1 MKCFLLSLVLVCS
14 ALGAEKSAE
23 ESWRPLF
30 NGKDLS
36 GWIPVQVAPNT
47 FTVRDGMIVS
57 TGVPTGVM
65 RTDRQYENFE
75 LELEWK
81 HIVPQGNAG
90 LFVWSYPITAV
101 GQPFT
106 KSIEIQIL
114 DGRNGETYT
123 SHGDIFSIHG
133 ARMKPDRPHPKG
145 AERCLPSEWRCKP
158 AGEWNHY
165 RVVCN
170 NGVVKLSVNG
180 KEVSGGSECTPRKG
194 YICLESEGTECHF
207 RNIRIKEL
215 PSTHPKPDET
225 APLADGFVSIYNG
238 LNLDG
243 WTSKGQGHWKAK
255 DWILEYDGKGTEADL
270 WFHKPLRDFQMIID
284 WRVKG
289 TNPKQGFVLVS
300 EEGTPT
306 DRAIGTIGVDSS
318 GKPGEWN
325 RNTITMIGNETT
337 LAHGGGVPKKTVNL
351 QNGQGPINRRIGLR
365 VAEFPIEFANIY
377 IKELPG
383 K

>member
-1 MKCFLLSLVLVCS
+1 MKTFLLTIFLTGLTLF
-14 ALGAEKSAE
+14 AAED
-23 ESWRPLF
+23 WRPLF
-30 NGKDLS
+30 NGRDLS

-47 FTVRDGMIVS
+47 FTVRDGIIVS
-57 TGVPTGVM
+57 TGIPTGVM
-65 RTDRQYENFE
+65 RTDKQYENFE

-90 LFVWSYPITAV
+90 LFVWSYPITAP

-106 KSIEIQIL
+106 RSIEVQIL
-114 DGRNGETYT
+114 DGRNSETYT

-133 ARMKPDRPHPKG
+133 ARMKPDRPHPRG
-145 AERCLPSEWRCKP
+145 SERCLPSEFRCKP

-215 PSTHPKPDET
+215 PSTNPKPEEV
-225 APLADGFVSIYNG
+225 APLADNTVSIYNG

-243 WTSKGQGHWKAK
+243 WQSTPEIEKHWKAK
-255 DWILEYDGKGTEADL
+255 DWILEHDGQSDGAAAPLWTLKSYADFL
-270 WFHKPLRDFQMIID
+270 MICD
-284 WRVKG
+284 WR
-289 TNPKQGFVLVS
+289 PKDKAKAA
-300 EEGTPT
+300 EG
-306 DRAIGTIGVDSS
+306 IGLKVRGSDKEIRIAG
-318 GKPGEWN
+318 GKPDGTWN
-325 RNTITMIGNETT
+325 RSIITVRGNTLTT
-337 LAHGGGVPKKTVNL
+337 ELNGIPVPEKIEL
-351 QNGQGPINRRIGLR
+351 PGARGEGPIALQHRDY
-365 VAEFPIEFANIY
+365 PMQFANIY
-377 IKELPG
+377 IKELSG
-383 K
+383 E

>member
-1 MKCFLLSLVLVCS
+1 MKATFLAFLSSV
-14 ALGAEKSAE
+14 ALLAQDG
-23 ESWRPLF
+23 WRPLF

-47 FTVRDGMIVS
+47 FTVRDGIIVS

-81 HIVPQGNAG
+81 HIVPGGNAG
-90 LFVWSYPITAV
+90 LFVWSYPVTAL

-106 KSIEIQIL
+106 KSIEVQVL
-114 DGRNGETYT
+114 DGRNSESYT

-133 ARMKPDRPHPKG
+133 ARMKPDRPHPNG
-145 AERCLPSEWRCKP
+145 SERCLPSEWRCKP

-165 RVVCN
+165 RLVCN
-170 NGVVKLSVNG
+170 DGVIKLSVNG
-180 KEVSGGSECTPRKG
+180 KEVSGGSRCTPRKG

-215 PSTHPKPDET
+215 PSTNPKPEET
-225 APLADGFVSIYNG
+225 APLADGFISIYNG

-255 DWILEYDGKGTEADL
+255 DWTLVYDGKGTDADL
-270 WFHKPLRDFQMIID
+270 SYDKELSNFEMIVD
-284 WRVKG
+284 WRIPDKEA
-289 TNPKQGFVLVS
+289 KQEFGFFI
-300 EEGTPT
+300 ET
-306 DRAIGTIGVDSS
+306 S
-318 GKPGEWN
+318 GKNDETRESDGSTVTSQKEPGKWN
-325 RNTITMIGNETT
+325 RSTIKVTGDKITHKMEDGRVSGSERPAPYPPGT
-337 LAHGGGVPKKTVNL
+337 KRKFRL
-351 QNGQGPINRRIGLR
+351 QALDH
-365 VAEFPIEFANIY
+365 PIEFANIY
-377 IKELPG
+377 IKESPE